1 VIGSRLRP
9 LLAAVLWL
17 GLGLGAAG
25 AAAEDAAGPLT
36 RDQVA
41 GAAKARVGDVGACYQ
56 KALLRKPW
64 LAGRL
69 VMSFTIEDTGRV
81 GRVEVERTELPDVK
95 FLACAQ
101 DAIRAWTFARP
112 AAPADFSYPFVFGG
126 GGGGDP
132 SVLVDGRPRPVTLPA
147 RCQSQKECREL
158 GTGLARGS
166 DADQRRA
173 FGYLE
178 TGCAFGD
185 GQCCAGAAAALELGR
200 GVARDKRRAYALAEK
215 ACGLRDQR
223 ACTTVAMSHAFGADG
238 AGKKDPVKA
247 TALLERACAAGE
259 GGACLNLAER
269 RRFGLGVARDEARA
283 AELRRLTL
291 ERAD

>member
-1 VIGSRLRP
+1 MVI
-9 LLAAVLWL
+9 AAALWL
-17 GLGLGAAG
+17 GAGPVAAD
-25 AAAEDAAGPLT
+25 DAPGPLT
-36 RDQVA
+36 RDLVA
-41 GAAKARVGDVGACYQ
+41 STARARVGDVSACYQ
-56 KALLRKPW
+56 KALLRRPW

-69 VMSFTIEDTGRV
+69 VMSFTIEPSGHV
-81 GRVEVERTELPDVK
+81 GRVEVERTELDDVRL
-95 FLACAQ
+95 LACAQ

-112 AAPADFSYPFVFGG
+112 GAPADFSYPFSFGG

-132 SVLVDGRPRPVTLPA
+132 SVLIDGHPRPTMLPA

-158 GTGLARGS
+158 GTGLARGNE
-166 DADQRRA
+166 AGQRRA
-173 FGYLE
+173 FEYLE

-185 GQCCAGAAAALELGR
+185 GRCCAEAAAALELGR

-223 ACTTVAMSHAFGADG
+223 ACTTVAMSHALGAEG

-247 TALLERACAAGE
+247 AALLERACAAGE

-283 AELRRLTL
+283 AELRRHTL

>member
-1 VIGSRLRP
+1 
-9 LLAAVLWL
+9 LLIAAALWL
-17 GLGLGAAG
+17 GAAT
-25 AAAEDAAGPLT
+25 ASADEAPGPLT
-36 RDQVA
+36 RDLVA
-41 GAAKARVGDVGACYQ
+41 STARARVGDVSACYQ

-69 VMSFTIEDTGRV
+69 VMSFTIEVSGHV
-81 GRVEVERTELPDVK
+81 GRVEVERTELDDVTL
-95 FLACAQ
+95 LACAQ

-158 GTGLARGS
+158 GTGLTRGNE
-166 DADQRRA
+166 ADQRRA
-173 FGYLE
+173 FEYLE

-185 GQCCAGAAAALELGR
+185 GRCCAVAGAALELGR

-223 ACTTVAMSHAFGADG
+223 ACTTVAMSHAFGAEG
-238 AGKKDPVKA
+238 AGKKDPVKG

-283 AELRRLTL
+283 AELRRRTL
-291 ERAD
+291 EHAD

>member
-1 VIGSRLRP
+1 VIRSRSFLI
-9 LLAAVLWL
+9 AALCM
-17 GLGLGAAG
+17 AAR
-25 AAAEDAAGPLT
+25 AAAADDAPGPLT
-36 RDQVA
+36 RELVA
-41 GAAKARVGDVGACYQ
+41 STARARVGDVSACYQ

-69 VMSFTIEDTGRV
+69 VMSFTIEDSGRV
-81 GRVEVERTELPDVK
+81 GRVEVERTELDDVK
-95 FLACAQ
+95 LLACAQ

-112 AAPADFSYPFVFGG
+112 SAPVDFSYPFVFGG

-158 GTGLARGS
+158 GTGLALGS
-166 DADQRRA
+166 EVDQRRA
-173 FGYLE
+173 FQYLE
-178 TGCAFGD
+178 AGCAFGD
-185 GQCCAGAAAALELGR
+185 GRCCAVAAAALELGR
-200 GVARDKRRAYALAEK
+200 GVARDKRRAYTLAEK

-223 ACTTVAMSHAFGADG
+223 ACTTVAMSHAFGTDG
-238 AGKKDPVKA
+238 AGKRDPVKA

-269 RRFGLGVARDEARA
+269 RRFGLGAARDEARA
-283 AELRRLTL
+283 AELRRRTL
-291 ERAD
+291 ESAD

>member
-1 VIGSRLRP
+1 MSSSRLVI
-9 LLAAVLWL
+9 AAVLC
-17 GLGLGAAG
+17 LGAG
-25 AAAEDAAGPLT
+25 TAAAGEAPGPLT
-36 RDQVA
+36 RDLVA
-41 GAAKARVGDVGACYQ
+41 STARGRVGDVSACYQ

-69 VMSFTIEDTGRV
+69 VMSFTIEASGHV
-81 GRVEVERTELPDVK
+81 GRVEIERTELDDVK
-95 FLACAQ
+95 LLACAQ

-112 AAPADFSYPFVFGG
+112 AAPADFTYPFVFGG

-132 SVLVDGRPRPVTLPA
+132 SVLVDGHPRAVTLPA

-158 GTGLARGS
+158 GTSLARGNEV
-166 DADQRRA
+166 DQRRA
-173 FGYLE
+173 FEYLE
-178 TGCAFGD
+178 AGCAFGD
-185 GQCCAGAAAALELGR
+185 GRCCAVAAEALELGR
-200 GVARDKRRAYALAEK
+200 GVGRDKRRAFALAEK

-223 ACTTVAMSHAFGADG
+223 ACTTVAMSHAFGAEG

-269 RRFGLGVARDEARA
+269 RRFGVGVARDEARG
-283 AELRRLTL
+283 AELRRNTL